1 MIRSDLLKNPAFW
14 VTKIQ
19 MELYGCAEKFM
30 QKTRRNRTQMA
41 EYLGVSKGYVTQ
53 LLSGDY
59 NYSLE
64 KLVELSVKLGYV
76 PQIEFKPIEQ
86 VIQEDEFVY
95 SNTITICSEDWATIR
110 NHDRKAILKIP
121 A

>member
-1 MIRSDLLKNPAFW
+1 MRKD
-14 VTKIQ
+14 
-19 MELYGCAEKFM
+19 
-30 QKTRRNRTQMA
+30 
-41 EYLGVSKGYVTQ
+41 LGVSKGYVTQ

-95 SNTITICSEDWATIR
+95 SNTITICSEDWATIS
-110 NHDRKAILKIP
+110 NHDLKIP